1 MPSAQESLDTNQFAT
16 EVPNLAAES
25 CWYALQTRCRYE
37 KKVAVQLQDK
47 GIETFLP
54 LVKQVHY
61 WSDRR
66 QTVELPLFPG
76 YAFVRIP
83 SLPECRLRIVQTAG
97 VGGFVSVG
105 GRPVPIP
112 EKEIED
118 VQLLLSHEISHKVYP
133 FLKVG
138 QRVRIR
144 GGCLDGLE
152 GILTSENKDKSLAV
166 SIEAVQRS
174 LVVRVDGYNVEAV

>member
-1 MPSAQESLDTNQFAT
+1 MLRAQESLEAKQFET
-16 EVPNLAAES
+16 EVPKLAGES

-37 KKVAVQLQDK
+37 KKVAVQLRDK

-66 QTVELPLFPG
+66 KTVELPLFPG

-83 SLPECRLRIVQTAG
+83 SLPECRLRIVETAG

-105 GRPVPIP
+105 GKPAPIP
-112 EKEIED
+112 ERQIED
-118 VQLLLSHEISHKVYP
+118 VQLLLSHEISHKAYP

-144 GGCLDGLE
+144 GSCLDGLE
-152 GILTSENKDKSLAV
+152 GILISENKDNSLVV

-174 LVVRVDGYNVEAV
+174 LIVRIDGYDVEAV